1 MKMWKK
7 AASIAL
13 VSALTVS
20 MAACG
25 NGGGSDKGSAD
36 ADTFKIGGIGPTT
49 GDAAIYGTAV
59 QNGIQLA
66 IDEINEAGG
75 INGYQIEFKFEDDQS
90 DSEKSVNA
98 YNTLKDWGMQM
109 LVGTT
114 TSTPCTAVVEET
126 HADNMFQLTPS
137 ATAVESIQYDN
148 AFRMCF
154 SDPDQG
160 KASADYISE
169 NNLAKKIAVIYNS
182 SDTYSSGVYQK
193 FAEQAKTLG
202 LDIVAAEAF
211 SFRKRKTQAQ
221 NLFSCRFI
229 IRRHL

>member
-75 INGYQIEFKFEDDQS
+75 STDIRSNLNLRMTSLIP
-90 DSEKSVNA
+90 KSRLMR
-98 YNTLKDWGMQM
+98 T
-109 LVGTT
+109 
-114 TSTPCTAVVEET
+114 
-126 HADNMFQLTPS
+126 
-137 ATAVESIQYDN
+137 
-148 AFRMCF
+148 
-154 SDPDQG
+154 
-160 KASADYISE
+160 
-169 NNLAKKIAVIYNS
+169 
-182 SDTYSSGVYQK
+182 
-193 FAEQAKTLG
+193 
-202 LDIVAAEAF
+202 
-211 SFRKRKTQAQ
+211 
-221 NLFSCRFI
+221 
-229 IRRHL
+229 IR

>member
-75 INGYQIEFKFEDDQS
+75 TTDIRSNLNLRMTSLIP
-90 DSEKSVNA
+90 KSRLMR
-98 YNTLKDWGMQM
+98 T
-109 LVGTT
+109 
-114 TSTPCTAVVEET
+114 
-126 HADNMFQLTPS
+126 
-137 ATAVESIQYDN
+137 
-148 AFRMCF
+148 
-154 SDPDQG
+154 
-160 KASADYISE
+160 
-169 NNLAKKIAVIYNS
+169 
-182 SDTYSSGVYQK
+182 
-193 FAEQAKTLG
+193 
-202 LDIVAAEAF
+202 
-211 SFRKRKTQAQ
+211 
-221 NLFSCRFI
+221 
-229 IRRHL
+229 IR

>member
-66 IDEINEAGG
+66 IDAVSTDIRSNLNLRMTSL
-75 INGYQIEFKFEDDQS
+75 IP
-90 DSEKSVNA
+90 KSRLMR
-98 YNTLKDWGMQM
+98 T
-109 LVGTT
+109 
-114 TSTPCTAVVEET
+114 
-126 HADNMFQLTPS
+126 
-137 ATAVESIQYDN
+137 
-148 AFRMCF
+148 
-154 SDPDQG
+154 
-160 KASADYISE
+160 
-169 NNLAKKIAVIYNS
+169 
-182 SDTYSSGVYQK
+182 
-193 FAEQAKTLG
+193 
-202 LDIVAAEAF
+202 
-211 SFRKRKTQAQ
+211 
-221 NLFSCRFI
+221 
-229 IRRHL
+229 IR

>member
-75 INGYQIEFKFEDDQS
+75 INGYQIEFKFEPYFEQKDGITVLNPGSLAYPRQEGRKGSYMIMEIDQ
-90 DSEKSVNA
+90 E
-98 YNTLKDWGMQM
+98 
-109 LVGTT
+109 
-114 TSTPCTAVVEET
+114 
-126 HADNMFQLTPS
+126 
-137 ATAVESIQYDN
+137 
-148 AFRMCF
+148 
-154 SDPDQG
+154 G
-160 KASADYISE
+160 KAHF
-169 NNLAKKIAVIYNS
+169 N
-182 SDTYSSGVYQK
+182 QK
-193 FAEQAKTLG
+193 Y
-202 LDIVAAEAF
+202 LD
-211 SFRKRKTQAQ
+211 
-221 NLFSCRFI
+221 
-229 IRRHL
+229 

>member
-66 IDEINEAGG
+66 IDEINEATD
-75 INGYQIEFKFEDDQS
+75 IRSNLNLRMTSLIP
-90 DSEKSVNA
+90 KSRLMR
-98 YNTLKDWGMQM
+98 T
-109 LVGTT
+109 
-114 TSTPCTAVVEET
+114 
-126 HADNMFQLTPS
+126 
-137 ATAVESIQYDN
+137 
-148 AFRMCF
+148 
-154 SDPDQG
+154 
-160 KASADYISE
+160 
-169 NNLAKKIAVIYNS
+169 
-182 SDTYSSGVYQK
+182 
-193 FAEQAKTLG
+193 
-202 LDIVAAEAF
+202 
-211 SFRKRKTQAQ
+211 
-221 NLFSCRFI
+221 
-229 IRRHL
+229 IR